1 MQISTWIEAARVAA
15 PFPLALLLAL
25 GCSHA
30 SRAVRPMSPDGG
42 DSVAVGYG
50 VRARGSV
57 TETVASVD
65 VGRDA
70 VRPRV
75 TRIEELLDGRVAG
88 LEVRSLPN
96 GDLSVRIRGALGE
109 PLWVIDG
116 IPAPGGVLPRALLAD
131 IHPSDVARI
140 DVLKGSAAAVYGMRG
155 HNGVILVT
163 LRTVR
168 R

>member
-1 MQISTWIEAARVAA
+1 MATAAGRAPVAW
-15 PFPLALLLAL
+15 LALALAL
-25 GCSHA
+25 GCAHA
-30 SRAVRPMSPDGG
+30 PRGAGHAAPDRA

-50 VRARGSV
+50 VRPRAHV
-57 TETVASVD
+57 TEAVASVD

-70 VRPRV
+70 ARPRV
-75 TRIEELLDGRVAG
+75 ARIEELLDGRVAG
-88 LEVRSLPN
+88 LEVHSLPD

-116 IPAPGGVLPRALLAD
+116 IPAPAWVLPRALLAD

>member
-1 MQISTWIEAARVAA
+1 MQISTWIEPVRVAA

-30 SRAVRPMSPDGG
+30 SRGARPVAPDGG
-42 DSVAVGYG
+42 DSAAVGYG
-50 VRARGSV
+50 MRPRAHV
-57 TETVASVD
+57 TEGVASVD

-70 VRPRV
+70 ARPRV
-75 TRIEELLDGRVAG
+75 ARIEELLEGRVAG
-88 LEVRSLPN
+88 LEVHSLPN

-163 LRTVR
+163 LRAAR